1 MTNVEKPR
9 KVQVG
14 FQMTE
19 PMNSEVNKIVKLS
32 GYQDRAEFVRDAIRE
47 KIDRWKK
54 ENPEKG

>member
-32 GYQDRAEFVRDAIRE
+32 GYQDRAEFIRDAIRE